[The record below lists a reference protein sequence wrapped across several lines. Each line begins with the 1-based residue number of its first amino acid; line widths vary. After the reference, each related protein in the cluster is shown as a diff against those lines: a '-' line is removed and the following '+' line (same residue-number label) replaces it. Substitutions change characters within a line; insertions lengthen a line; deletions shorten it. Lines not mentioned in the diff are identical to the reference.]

1 MNSPPPPE
9 KKSPVPQEIRPPP
22 YVPSTN
28 MPCNVASSSSSSP
41 SINKTSV
48 PVTSSR
54 FISSYSSP
62 QNIVPKHKPV
72 IVRANKSNIDKTSP
86 VENVASTSL
95 NTVSNKTSNNTI
107 QQTNV
112 NQSPSPKTTPIILS
126 RSPPNQRIQN
136 NPMPTVTM
144 QSNICMQNGL
154 PVVQQVIIPAGTQLQ
169 STGGQ
174 QYVFAS
180 PQNTIRSVQLQNNA
194 GQINQGYVKVV
205 PQLLTPSS
213 VMQLSKDG
221 MQSFQFQTLSPNNT
235 QAFTQVIT

>member
-62 QNIVPKHKPV
+62 QVVPKHKPV

-180 PQNTIRSVQLQNNA
+180 PQNTIRSVQLQNSA
-194 GQINQGYVKVV
+194 GQINQGYMKVV

-235 QAFTQVIT
+235 QAFTQVIM